1 MILLVLEGFLEFNLY
16 AIGFDF
22 GKTEELLIDVLI
34 GIGVWTS

>member
-1 MILLVLEGFLEFNLY
+1 MILLVLEGFLEFYLH
-16 AIGFDF
+16 AIRFDF